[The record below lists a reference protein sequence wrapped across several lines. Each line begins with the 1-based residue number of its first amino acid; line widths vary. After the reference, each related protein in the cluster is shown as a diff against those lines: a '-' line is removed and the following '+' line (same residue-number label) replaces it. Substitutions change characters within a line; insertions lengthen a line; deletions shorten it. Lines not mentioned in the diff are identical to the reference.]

1 MKRYLVTQSLLSA
14 WGYTFDC
21 YEGNEEEA
29 RREFLR
35 VLNREPGEVTQAML
49 NGIAFEKLCYSIAD
63 GSFRPGFENSGH
75 CNPNTGEPMGH
86 KVYPF
91 GYQGACKIAE
101 YIKSATFQVRAS
113 REIIVDGVTYLVHG
127 VLDALKAGTI
137 YDVKFSSK
145 SFNSV
150 DLPGKYLESP
160 QHPAYFYLVPEAEEF
175 KYLVSDGE
183 EIYIEPYRREDT
195 REIGEIIAE
204 FVKSLRMDGLLELY
218 REKWRAM

>member
-35 VLNREPGEVTQAML
+35 VLNREPGEATQAML
-49 NGIAFEKLCYSIAD
+49 NGIAFENAVYASAAGQD
-63 GSFRPGFENSGH
+63 RPLIDRWESGIQQ
-75 CNPNTGEPMGH
+75 
-86 KVYPF
+86 VAQIL
-91 GYQGACKIAE
+91 QG
-101 YIKSATFQVRAS
+101 ATFQVRAT
-113 REIIVDGVTYLVHG
+113 RGILVDGDIYIVHG

-183 EIYIEPYRREDT
+183 EIYIESYRREDT

-204 FVKSLRMDGLLELY
+204 FVQSLRMDGLLELY